1 MRKSALTVPWES
13 ISVMGIPCHWGK
25 LLIHQLGHCRKGDRQ
40 LVGMHL
46 HTWSITPLDSDG
58 KCFPV
63 APEPREHGHHA
74 RAVVVREPVLSGW
87 GRPPDANGG
96 LSVHIGDHRSRIPA
110 WERKDFPAASESRRL
125 EASVGVR
132 PMGEQHVPR
141 AE

>member
-58 KCFPV
+58 KCFLLLQSHASMV
-63 APEPREHGHHA
+63 AT
-74 RAVVVREPVLSGW
+74 RAGW
-87 GRPPDANGG
+87 LFVN
-96 LSVHIGDHRSRIPA
+96 
-110 WERKDFPAASESRRL
+110 
-125 EASVGVR
+125 
-132 PMGEQHVPR
+132 QC
-141 AE
+141 